1 MTDLS
6 ARGTLIAERG
16 ARRAEASW
24 AQHWAR
30 ARAGKMISEVEN
42 IEWGETF
49 DSICMILVNGHTFVV
64 KLHRLVFY

>member
-42 IEWGETF
+42 TEWGRHL
-49 DSICMILVNGHTFVV
+49 IAFV
-64 KLHRLVFY
+64 